1 MDIIFRQAVCDDI
14 PVIKELF
21 SEMLRSVGEE
31 EADNYDVSYLEF
43 FSDNDDIIYAAEA
56 DGKVIGYLSVAVF
69 TEYIYLD
76 DFSVTEKY
84 RGKGIGT
91 KLIALAEKYG
101 IEKKIPT
108 VMLHVKCSNEK
119 ALRLYKRLGYTVSD
133 DNGSRFRMTKQLQ
146 R

>member
-56 DGKVIGYLSVAVF
+56 DGKVIGYLSVTVF

-84 RGKGIGT
+84 RGRGIGT

-108 VMLHVKCSNEK
+108 AMLHVKCSNEK